1 MSFFEVKNM
10 KFDNEADR
18 MLLVS
23 VLQSYFHILEAKF
36 PFLAC
41 KCFHSP
47 LATCQWL
54 QVDEGR
60 WGRVHGEVI
69 PQTSLL
75 AFIIILGAS
84 RT

>member
-1 MSFFEVKNM
+1 MSKLFSYDNDFWQITVLMSFSEVKNM
-10 KFDNEADR
+10 KFDNETDR

-23 VLQSYFHILEAKF
+23 VLQSYFHFLEAKF

-54 QVDEGR
+54 PVDEGR
-60 WGRVHGEVI
+60 WGRVQG
-69 PQTSLL
+69 
-75 AFIIILGAS
+75 
-84 RT
+84 R